1 MIATY
6 TSATTHNIRSHFA
19 RCFIQNL
26 TTIRASL
33 GTVGKSQPA
42 KRRKN
47 VRHPVDFKVSLA
59 DCKALRIKMAAEKY
73 LQKQVHFEMTQRQ
86 SKLKDFE
93 EMLQNVK
100 ISNLEK
106 LSKRL
111 EKNSLLKEEQL
122 VRVCCC
128 SIETSY

>member
-1 MIATY
+1 
-6 TSATTHNIRSHFA
+6 
-19 RCFIQNL
+19 
-26 TTIRASL
+26 
-33 GTVGKSQPA
+33 
-42 KRRKN
+42 
-47 VRHPVDFKVSLA
+47 
-59 DCKALRIKMAAEKY
+59 MAAEKY
-73 LQKQVHFEMTQRQ
+73 VQKQVHFEMAQRQ

-111 EKNSLLKEEQL
+111 EKNLLLKEEQL